1 MAKRTAARSSQSI
14 TRIIR
19 APAPI
24 VRVSAPRAAPKKHH
38 HRRSGGGKGGKAGI
52 AACAVSGFVLGY
64 LDKNSTTFPT
74 VPMLGRAGTLAVV
87 CHYWKGNV
95 LGFSTADLAK
105 GFAAIAAYE
114 YSTKGSVSGP
124 GW

>member
-1 MAKRTAARSSQSI
+1 MAKRSYAKRSGFAI
-14 TRIIR
+14 TRVVR

-38 HRRSGGGKGGKAGI
+38 RRSGKSSGGKSSLI
-52 AACAVSGFVLGY
+52 ACAAAGAVLGY

-74 VPMLGRAGTLAVV
+74 VPVLGRAGTLAVV
-87 CHYWKGNV
+87 CHYWKGNIF
-95 LGFSTADLAK
+95 GFSTAQLAN

-114 YSTKGSVSGP
+114 YTTKGSVSG
-124 GW
+124 W

>member
-1 MAKRTAARSSQSI
+1 MAKRTAARSTNI

-24 VRVSAPRAAPKKHH
+24 VRVSAPRSAPKKHKGG
-38 HRRSGGGKGGKAGI
+38 HRRGGKGGGKAGLM
-52 AACAVSGFVLGY
+52 ACAVAGFALGY

-87 CHYWKGNV
+87 CHYWKSNIM
-95 LGFSTADLAK
+95 GFSTADLAK

-114 YSTKGSVSGP
+114 YSTKGTISGP

>member
-24 VRVSAPRAAPKKHH
+24 VRVSAPRAAPKSKGRKGH
-38 HRRSGGGKGGKAGI
+38 HRGKGGKDGLI
-52 AACAVSGFVLGY
+52 ACAVAGGVLGY
-64 LDKNSTTFPT
+64 LDKNSTNFPT

-87 CHYWKGNV
+87 CHYWKSNIM
-95 LGFSTADLAK
+95 GFSTADLAK

-114 YSTKGSVSGP
+114 YTTKGSVSGP